1 VWAGRPA
8 GSWRS
13 PATFGPAAAAGLVVR
28 TPGGS
33 LRGWL
38 RPLLRWALAAGARPV
53 LVEGP
58 CPRGPRAGPTDE
70 QLDTALAATFTAT
83 AALDAGTAAAGGAR
97 LIGPSA
103 PPAEHGPSGSP
114 SPASLERAASTELG
128 HFNWVRLLWSEAGEV
143 CDVGFCA

>member
-1 VWAGRPA
+1 MCIRDSVWPGGRGWPGGADAGGLAARLV
-8 GSWRS
+8 
-13 PATFGPAAAAGLVVR
+13 AAAA
-28 TPGGS
+28 
-33 LRGWL
+33 
-38 RPLLRWALAAGARPV
+38 ALGAGRGARPV